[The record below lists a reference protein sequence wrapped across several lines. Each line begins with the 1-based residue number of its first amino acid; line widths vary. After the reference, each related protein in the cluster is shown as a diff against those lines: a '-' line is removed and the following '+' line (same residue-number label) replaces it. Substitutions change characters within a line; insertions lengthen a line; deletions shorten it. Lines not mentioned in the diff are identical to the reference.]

1 MTQYKKKVDLQR
13 AILKAEAWG
22 KEPYS
27 IETHRLKSNDY
38 DTRPEDTDRGYVTD
52 TRYNNGTI
60 VREQFG
66 KVIHVFGKPL
76 SLEHIIFTS
85 ILYGI
90 KLSLVIFISYY
101 LGAINKNFFNIKKV
115 ELF

>member
-38 DTRPEDTDRGYVTD
+38 DTRPEDTDRVCD
-52 TRYNNGTI
+52 
-60 VREQFG
+60 
-66 KVIHVFGKPL
+66 
-76 SLEHIIFTS
+76 
-85 ILYGI
+85 
-90 KLSLVIFISYY
+90 
-101 LGAINKNFFNIKKV
+101 
-115 ELF
+115 